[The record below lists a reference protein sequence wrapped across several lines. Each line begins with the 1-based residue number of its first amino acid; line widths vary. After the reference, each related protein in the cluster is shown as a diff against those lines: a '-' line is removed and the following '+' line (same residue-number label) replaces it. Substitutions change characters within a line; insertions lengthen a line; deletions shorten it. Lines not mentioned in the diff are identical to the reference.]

1 MLMARGLN
9 SLSLL
14 TAFLLL
20 LIVLSNPDI
29 VDARL
34 IRTSSSEHENKN
46 DSREI
51 TKVLDYL
58 HLEAIK
64 NGGPSDGGAGH
75 ATRNAS
81 TLRLGGIKKSG
92 PSPGD
97 GN

>member
-1 MLMARGLN
+1 MARGPNTLAL
-9 SLSLL
+9 LS
-14 TAFLLL
+14 TFVLLL
-20 LIVLSNPDI
+20 FLLSNPDI

-34 IRTSSSEHENKN
+34 IRTSSLEHENKN

-64 NGGPSDGGAGH
+64 SGGPSDGGDGH

-81 TLRLGGIKKSG
+81 TMGLEGIKKSG